1 MAIDPGQYEGRAQ
14 ALVKHTFLSEYL
26 PALVGKLG
34 HSRDR
39 LVYIDGF
46 AGPWKS
52 ADEENF
58 SDTSFGIA
66 LNAMLIAQRFQKA
79 RGRDVKMAAH
89 LVEKDAAAFQKLQDF
104 VSQFRTIEISP
115 RHGDFHKHLSAI
127 LGSLHPSDFCFTFID
142 PKGLSLD
149 IKMLS
154 PLLARK
160 SSEVLINFMYDFF
173 NRLAGMNSEAITEIM
188 NALMLGAEWR
198 PRLEAARNPQER
210 EAVIIEA
217 FCETLKVQKPSHDRT
232 LYHLVFGTR
241 HPAGLEVF
249 RNSQIK
255 ALETQAHVRSTAK
268 TKAKSGK
275 SGMDDM
281 FGGSDTVALDP
292 SAREIQAG
300 KIGGVNYAKSIIVS
314 QTSGILWSELWPAVL
329 EKYTIRKNAL
339 GNSLN
344 ELRKAGSIVAPD
356 WPSERHSQPK
366 PGQKFQSSEL

>member
-1 MAIDPGQYEGRAQ
+1 
-14 ALVKHTFLSEYL
+14 
-26 PALVGKLG
+26 
-34 HSRDR
+34 
-39 LVYIDGF
+39 
-46 AGPWKS
+46 
-52 ADEENF
+52 
-58 SDTSFGIA
+58 
-66 LNAMLIAQRFQKA
+66 
-79 RGRDVKMAAH
+79 
-89 LVEKDAAAFQKLQDF
+89 
-104 VSQFRTIEISP
+104 
-115 RHGDFHKHLSAI
+115 
-127 LGSLHPSDFCFTFID
+127 
-142 PKGLSLD
+142 
-149 IKMLS
+149 MLS

-188 NALMLGAEWR
+188 NSLMLGAEWR

-217 FCETLKVQKPSHDRT
+217 FCECVRTSGNYKYVTTLKVQKPSHDRT

-314 QTSGILWSELWPAVL
+314 QTSGIIWYELWPAVL
-329 EKYTIRKNAL
+329 EKYTIRKV
-339 GNSLN
+339 ST
-344 ELRKAGSIVAPD
+344 I
-356 WPSERHSQPK
+356 ERIP
-366 PGQKFQSSEL
+366 